1 MNQETVTHSLRWA
14 GAWPWYAGLTAALV
28 LALAAWLLYRR
39 EAGGM
44 RPLFRFLLPLLRA
57 AAVFLIVILLGGP
70 LFHHRT
76 VVGRLARLTIL
87 VDGSASMQLADP
99 GMDAGRKLRILERLG
114 MLAPGTVNLEQPQG
128 STALADDPNPA
139 VKSALAKFDALPR
152 WQRVQ
157 ALLLGSK
164 PGTGLLEKLAGTF
177 DVQVA
182 TLDDSAVTP
191 LWRSGGSDTPMPGAL
206 PQPVGT
212 ITDLTSGLAFGV
224 GTQQQAGPGAMLLI
238 SDGQQNAGEPPLETA
253 KILAGK
259 QLPVFALGTGSHLA
273 PRDLAILRCTVPDSV
288 YHEDVLRGDI
298 VLKEEV
304 AAGLPVTL
312 SIKDGDKLVWD
323 KQLVTEANTHRSV
336 PFELPVKELAAARL
350 KALPQGAETSA
361 VALELQVSV
370 TPIDGER
377 ELSNNESR
385 IRFRAVTQKRKILLL
400 DGRPRW
406 ETRYLKNL
414 YQRDEKWDVN
424 AVVAGMKADAGFAR
438 GSKEGT
444 FPTDKATLDA
454 YELVILGDVPK
465 SLFKPEELRWLADFV
480 GKRGGGLILIDGAR
494 GHLRQYA
501 DTPLGP
507 LLPVDFATA
516 KPPAGVSAL
525 VLTGRAPELA
535 PFALSA
541 ESAANAG
548 VWAKLPVPRSI
559 AGGTPLP
566 GSEVLIE
573 GEAAT
578 GRVPLAVLRPFGAG
592 QVYYHAFDDSWRWRF
607 EVADTHHVKFWN
619 QLAAFVLEEPFA
631 ARDKCLSLDAGKLTY
646 EPGEQAAIRVRLRS
660 GEGKTVT
667 DATVA
672 AVLWR
677 DGKRVA
683 GISLTPDAGGVFR
696 GKTAALEAGNY
707 EVTIET
713 AAIPEGQI
721 KVRAEF
727 KVEAR
732 QNAER
737 TLLSVNEDLLG
748 QIALTSGG
756 RYFREEQAD
765 QLVTLLEPLT
775 AGTIRES
782 ETPLLESRWWFGG
795 VVLLLTLEWLIRKR
809 VGML

>member
-1 MNQETVTHSLRWA
+1 MNHETVTHSLRWA
-14 GAWPWYAGLTAALV
+14 GAWPWYAGLTAALA

-39 EAGGM
+39 ETGGM

-57 AAVFLIVILLGGP
+57 AAVLLIVILLGGP
-70 LFHHRT
+70 LLHHRT
-76 VVGRLARLTIL
+76 VVGQLARLTIL

-99 GMDAGRKLRILERLG
+99 GMDSGRKIRILERLG
-114 MLAPGTVNLEQPQG
+114 MLDPGTVNLEQP
-128 STALADDPNPA
+128 LAAATLANDPNPA
-139 VKSALAKFDALPR
+139 VKNALAKFDTLPR

-157 ALLLGSK
+157 ALLLGGK
-164 PGTGLLEKLAGTF
+164 PGTGLLEKLAATF
-177 DVQVA
+177 DVQLA
-182 TLDDSAVTP
+182 TLDDGKVTP
-191 LWRSGGSDTPMPGAL
+191 RWRSGARDAPMPSAL
-206 PQPVGT
+206 PQPAGAT
-212 ITDLTSGLAFGV
+212 TDLTSGLAFGV
-224 GTQQQAGPGAMLLI
+224 GTHQQAGPGAMLLI

-273 PRDLAILRCTVPDSV
+273 PRDLAILRCSVPDSV
-288 YHEDVLRGDI
+288 YHEDVLRGEI

-312 SIKDGDKLVWD
+312 SIMDGDQLVWE
-323 KQLVTEANTHRSV
+323 KQLVTEANTRRSV
-336 PFELPVKELAAARL
+336 PFELPVKQLAAARL
-350 KALPQGAETSA
+350 KGLPQGAETSA
-361 VALELQVSV
+361 AAIELQVRV

-385 IRFRAVTQKRKILLL
+385 IRFRAVTQQHKILLL

-424 AVVAGMKADAGFAR
+424 AVVAGMNADAGFAR
-438 GSKEGT
+438 GGKQGT
-444 FPTDKATLDA
+444 FPSDKATLDA
-454 YELVILGDVPK
+454 YELVIFGDVPK
-465 SLFKPEELRWLADFV
+465 ALLKPEELRWLADFV
-480 GKRGGGLILIDGAR
+480 GKRGGGMILIDGAR
-494 GHLRQYA
+494 GHLREYA

-507 LLPVDFATA
+507 LLPVDFAAA
-516 KPPAGVSAL
+516 KPPTGVSAL
-525 VLTGRAPELA
+525 VLTGRAPQLT

-559 AGGTPLP
+559 AGATALP

-573 GEAAT
+573 GKTAT
-578 GRVPLAVLRPFGAG
+578 GRLPLAVLRPFGAG

-619 QLAAFVLEEPFA
+619 QLADFVLEEPFA
-631 ARDKCLSLDAGKLTY
+631 ARDKCLALDAGKLTY

-667 DATVA
+667 DAAVA

-683 GISLTPDAGGVFR
+683 GISLTPDASGVFR
-696 GKTAALEAGNY
+696 GKTAALETGNY

-748 QIALTSGG
+748 QIARTSGG

-765 QLVTLLEPLT
+765 QLVKLLEPLT

-782 ETPLLESRWWFGG
+782 ETPLLGSRWWFGG

-809 VGML
+809 AGMP

>member
-1 MNQETVTHSLRWA
+1 MKPESVTHSLRWA
-14 GAWPWYAGLTAALV
+14 GDWPWYAGLTAAAL

-39 EAGGM
+39 EVGGM

-57 AAVFLIVILLGGP
+57 TAVLLIVILLGGP
-70 LFHHRT
+70 LIHHRA
-76 VVGRLARLTIL
+76 VVGQLARLIIL
-87 VDGSASMQLADP
+87 VDGSESMQLADP
-99 GMDAGRKLRILERLG
+99 GMDAARKLRILERLA
-114 MLAPGTVNLEQPQG
+114 MLDPGTVNPDHAQAA
-128 STALADDPNPA
+128 TNLADDPNPA
-139 VKSALAKFDALPR
+139 VNNALAKFDALPR
-152 WQRVQ
+152 WQRVR
-157 ALLLGSK
+157 ALLLDGK
-164 PGTGLLEKLAGTF
+164 PGQCLLARLGTQF
-177 DVQVA
+177 DVQLA
-182 TLDDSAVTP
+182 TLDNSEVKP
-191 LWRSGGSDTPMPGAL
+191 VWRSGTGDTPLPDAL
-206 PQPVGT
+206 PKPVGS

-224 GTQQQAGPGAMLLI
+224 SSQQQAGPGAVLLI
-238 SDGQQNAGEPPLETA
+238 SDGQHNAGEPPLETA
-253 KILAGK
+253 KVLAGK
-259 QLPVFALGTGSHLA
+259 KLPVFTLGTGSEHA
-273 PRDLAILRCTVPDSV
+273 PRDLAILRTRVPDSV
-288 YHEDVLRGDI
+288 FHEDMVRGEI

-304 AAGLPVTL
+304 AAGLPITL
-312 SIKDGDKLVWD
+312 SVKDGDKLVWEQ
-323 KQLVTEANTHRSV
+323 QLVTEASTHRSV
-336 PFELPVKELAAARL
+336 PFEFPVKEPAAARL

-361 VALELQVSV
+361 VAIDLQVSV
-370 TPIDGER
+370 TPLDGER

-424 AVVAGMKADAGFAR
+424 TVVAGMKTATGFAR

-444 FPTDKATLDA
+444 FPADKATLDS
-454 YELVILGDVPK
+454 YELVIFGDVPRD
-465 SLFKPEELRWLADFV
+465 LLKPEELRWLADFV
-480 GKRGGGLILIDGAR
+480 GKRGGGLILIDGTR
-494 GHLRQYA
+494 GHLREYA

-507 LLPVDFATA
+507 LLPVAHA
-516 KPPAGVSAL
+516 KANPPTGVNAF

-535 PFALSA
+535 AFALS
-541 ESAANAG
+541 EELAANAG
-548 VWAKLPVPRSI
+548 VWAKLPPPRSV
-559 AGGTPLP
+559 AGVQPLP
-566 GSEVLIE
+566 GAEVLIE
-573 GEAAT
+573 GEAVG

-592 QVYYHAFDDSWRWRF
+592 LVYFHAFDDSWRWRF
-607 EVADTHHVKFWN
+607 EVADTYHVRFWN
-619 QLAAFVLEEPFA
+619 QLAGFVLEEPFA

-646 EPGEQAAIRVRLRS
+646 EPGEPADIRARLRS

-683 GISLTPDAGGVFR
+683 TLGLTPDPGGVFR

-737 TLLSVNEDLLG
+737 TLLSVNEDLLR

-756 RYFREEQAD
+756 SYFREEQAD
-765 QLVTLLEPLT
+765 QLVKLLEPLA
-775 AGTIRES
+775 AGSIRES

-795 VVLLLTLEWLIRKR
+795 IVLLLTLEWLIRKR